1 MKKIKAV
8 LARYFECDFDGK
20 PNQTYDPLFS
30 AQEAIDAIVEI
41 VKASER
47 YNYPRRCGYDVH

>member
-20 PNQTYDPLFS
+20 PNLTYDPIFS
-30 AQEAIDAIVEI
+30 AQDAIVEI
-41 VKASER
+41 VKKSER
-47 YNYPRRCGYDVH
+47 DDCPGM

>member
-8 LARYFECDFDGK
+8 LARYFECAFDGN

-30 AQEAIDAIVEI
+30 AQDTIDAIVEI
-41 VKASER
+41 VKESE
-47 YNYPRRCGYDVH
+47 NAH

>member
-20 PNQTYDPLFS
+20 PNLTYDPLFS
-30 AQEAIDAIVEI
+30 AQDAIDAIVEI
-41 VKASER
+41 VKEAD
-47 YNYPRRCGYDVH
+47 NG